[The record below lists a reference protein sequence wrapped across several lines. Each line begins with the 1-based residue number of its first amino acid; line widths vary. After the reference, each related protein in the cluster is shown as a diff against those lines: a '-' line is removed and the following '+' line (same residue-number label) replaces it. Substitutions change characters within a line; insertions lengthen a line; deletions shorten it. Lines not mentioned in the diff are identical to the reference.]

1 MQQFEERDYTQRFSW
16 SLWKKILRYAKEYH
30 KDLFKLIV
38 VMGVTAGC
46 DVLFPLMTSYAI
58 DHFIPTET
66 HAAETG
72 NLPLFIVIY
81 VALLAIQVA
90 AIFYFLY
97 LGGKV
102 EVGACYTIRKQAF
115 RKLQELPFSYY
126 DRMPVGWKQ
135 EKWKCSY
142 RLLFQFQE

>member
-58 DHFIPTET
+58 DHFIPNLDHPGGTE
-66 HAAETG
+66 G
-72 NLPLFIVIY
+72 LPGFIVMY
-81 VALLAIQVA
+81 LLVLVVQVFQSVGSRLA
-90 AIFYFLY
+90 A
-97 LGGKV
+97 
-102 EVGACYTIRKQAF
+102 
-115 RKLQELPFSYY
+115 
-126 DRMPVGWKQ
+126 
-135 EKWKCSY
+135 
-142 RLLFQFQE
+142 RLDKRVKR